1 MTLLLVGFEVVL
13 LGAEGQE
20 LEAAEPGVDLGKN
33 SGAEHLPGRESWIG
47 IYGWHKVVLGWVCV
61 EVGESYECSSDGE
74 DHGAVVAVAPDGSL
88 SSSEDAVKHVS

>member
-1 MTLLLVGFEVVL
+1 ML

-20 LEAAEPGVDLGKN
+20 LKAAEPGVDLGKN

-61 EVGESYECSSDGE
+61 EVGDGYERSSEGE
-74 DHGAVVAVAPDGSL
+74 HQGTVVAVTPNGSL
-88 SSSEDAVKHVS
+88 SSPKDAVKHVS